1 MPFSQV
7 RIIPINTVSRHLA
20 TGNTS
25 SAPTGFYAS
34 DLQTN
39 LRNGVRRAKPV
50 DLFASGTTYSWY
62 IRHCDDKSYRRP
74 PNTLPGFE
82 VWTAC
87 QVDANINAW
96 AAFTPNY
103 AGVESRL
110 RAKIKDMNVN
120 LAQSVA
126 EYRQASKMFAGLA
139 GDIYSTFRSFR
150 FGWKFAD
157 FVRILQRPKSKQ
169 ELAIANRW
177 LQYQYGLKPL
187 MNDLYGVSDALA
199 KGIRDGMYLHVR
211 SGVGDGF
218 SSDVK
223 TSDQNR
229 LVTRVNARINGVAR
243 YKISDPTM
251 KQVSQFG
258 ITNPLLLAWELI
270 PYSFV
275 VDWLF
280 PVGRFLSSLDALNGI
295 SDLRVQTSCWEEHSI
310 FFFGKY
316 GGSAEFHGTR
326 YNRNGVQGSLALP
339 KLSYEPSD
347 SLKAVANG
355 LALLTQLRR
364 R

>member
-1 MPFSQV
+1 
-7 RIIPINTVSRHLA
+7 
-20 TGNTS
+20 
-25 SAPTGFYAS
+25 
-34 DLQTN
+34 
-39 LRNGVRRAKPV
+39 
-50 DLFASGTTYSWY
+50 
-62 IRHCDDKSYRRP
+62 
-74 PNTLPGFE
+74 
-82 VWTAC
+82 
-87 QVDANINAW
+87 
-96 AAFTPNY
+96 
-103 AGVESRL
+103 
-110 RAKIKDMNVN
+110 
-120 LAQSVA
+120 
-126 EYRQASKMFAGLA
+126 
-139 GDIYSTFRSFR
+139 
-150 FGWKFAD
+150 
-157 FVRILQRPKSKQ
+157 
-169 ELAIANRW
+169 
-177 LQYQYGLKPL
+177 
-187 MNDLYGVSDALA
+187 
-199 KGIRDGMYLHVR
+199 MYLHVR